1 MNSSIACRYPRFDSG
16 ERRPSRT
23 ADLLWSRSER
33 PSFVFGRFSFEDFR
47 LACLLIPAASTA
59 AGQEPMPASRRVGR
73 FSSNDTGLLNF
84 RFERVAANS
93 FIQALE
99 CTAFQFGAR

>member
-16 ERRPSRT
+16 ERRLSRT
-23 ADLLWSRSER
+23 ADLLWSRSGR

-59 AGQEPMPASRRVGR
+59 AGQEPMPTTQTRRAFYVQVALPMQLPDAGR
-73 FSSNDTGLLNF
+73 LPVTDLPHAPIWITS
-84 RFERVAANS
+84 A
-93 FIQALE
+93 
-99 CTAFQFGAR
+99 